1 MLCGVQV
8 SLCVLNACYCVRGA
22 TWCGPSMF
30 LFSSPVPPA
39 DRPLKCHLPRGQ
51 FLGWRQ
57 CWVPPHNIYKQS
69 TYPQPDSLQEGAV
82 EGLGVDYRS
91 WQMGHS
97 AEAEAR
103 SVFRFG

>member
-1 MLCGVQV
+1 M
-8 SLCVLNACYCVRGA
+8 
-22 TWCGPSMF
+22 
-30 LFSSPVPPA
+30 
-39 DRPLKCHLPRGQ
+39 
-51 FLGWRQ
+51 
-57 CWVPPHNIYKQS
+57 PPHNIYKQS

-103 SVFRFG
+103 SVFHFG